1 MNKRSFNAGTGDED
15 RKLCYTNAMDFL
27 ALGFY
32 ACVCGLLSI
41 FAPQLGTL
49 YVRLAVGAAV
59 GAVSA
64 FVLPLLRSM
73 MGGY

>member
-1 MNKRSFNAGTGDED
+1 
-15 RKLCYTNAMDFL
+15 MDII

-41 FAPQLGTL
+41 FAPQLGTI
-49 YVRLAVGAAV
+49 YVRLGVGAAV

-64 FVLPLLRSM
+64 VVLPLVRGM
-73 MGGY
+73 MGDY